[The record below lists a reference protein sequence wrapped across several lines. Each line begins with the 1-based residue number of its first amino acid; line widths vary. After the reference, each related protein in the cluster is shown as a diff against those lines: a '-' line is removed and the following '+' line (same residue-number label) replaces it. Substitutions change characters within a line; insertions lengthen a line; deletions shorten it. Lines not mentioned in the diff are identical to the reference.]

1 MAAMNNTV
9 MLVDQSLCVGCEA
22 CTTVCKAV
30 YNVPKGIFRT
40 QIDRKDSGSFPEV
53 SITYNKRACMH
64 CEEAA
69 CVMACPTRACHK
81 SPEGLTLIDKRL
93 CIGCNYCIAN
103 CPYNTISFDRG
114 ANVADKCTLCA
125 TRLRDGL
132 EPLCAEVC
140 TSRVIKFGERHD
152 MLAYA
157 EERVDGLRQQGYSNA
172 QTYGETELGGLR
184 VVTVLSDRPEQFG
197 LPADPSIPLGL
208 RVWRMVPLTPAV
220 IIAGGLVLGVNYL
233 RNRRLRGGPNSS
245 TETAE

>member
-1 MAAMNNTV
+1 MAAMSNTV

-30 YNVPKGIFRT
+30 YSVPKGIFRT
-40 QIDRKDSGSFPEV
+40 QIDRRQSGFFPEV
-53 SITYNKRACMH
+53 STTYNKRACMH

-103 CPYNTISFDRG
+103 CPYNSISFDRG
-114 ANVADKCTLCA
+114 ANVAEKCTLCI

-132 EPLCAEVC
+132 NPLCVEVC
-140 TSRVIKFGERHD
+140 TSRVISFGDRSD
-152 MLAYA
+152 MLDRA
-157 EERVDGLRQQGYSNA
+157 EQRVTELRQQGYSNA
-172 QTYGETELGGLR
+172 QTYGGTELGGLR
-184 VVTVLSDRPEQFG
+184 VISVLSDRPGEFG
-197 LPADPSIPLGL
+197 LPVDPSIPLGL

-220 IIAGGLVLGVNYL
+220 IVAGGLVLGINYL
-233 RNRRLRGGPNSS
+233 RTRRLRGGGTES
-245 TETAE
+245 TETGE